1 MSTMLNFK
9 HGAFAGLK
17 NQPIKN
23 GTIYVTTDEKAMYV
37 DLNSERI
44 RLSQIITCTY
54 AEWVDLKPPYSTEA
68 FYYIIDKNALLK
80 YNDDSKAPEGADQS
94 LVTGWVQINSTADLQ
109 TQINGIKTRLEALE
123 GQNGLAGVKASV
135 AALEAKDT
143 ELAGDI
149 AELAAEDV
157 KLSARIEEV
166 AAAAGDKTAVEALVN
181 RITALDGGDTP
192 ANGKVN
198 ILETTLTGVK
208 NAVENETTGLAATKK
223 IADDAAKA
231 IADYQ
236 TAHAND
242 YNNSKIDELVA
253 DAKKAGT
260 DANSA
265 LEAYK
270 TSNNTAVAG
279 VSSRVETLEKAG
291 FVKAD
296 GTVAMTANLNAG
308 THKIVN
314 VGAPEAEGDAAN
326 RGYVD
331 TEVGKANQAAAT
343 AQSKADEAAATAA
356 QGVADAADAQ
366 SRADAAYTLADGKAT
381 IADVEAKGYAT
392 KTYVDETFAT
402 KTVVD
407 GVSTVANRADNAA
420 AANAAAIEAM
430 QKDATIKTFKGLEE
444 KIEQVSTGASGTYA
458 TKVELANEKTAI
470 LGAENYGQTVKSAYE
485 KAEAGVTAASSAQDR
500 ADDAYA
506 LAEAALP
513 TATFT
518 SFQTT
523 NTQAIATAKN
533 EAITAAEGKVNAL
546 ANGQVSTNTNAIAAI
561 KDGATYDSFADV
573 ESAIS
578 ALDNRVT
585 NNMQAADAMTF
596 EGTIEKASDLPTA
609 DVNKGD
615 TYKAVKDFVFGEN
628 MVYIGDLLIATGK
641 EVDGVIPTDNI
652 VWEHVPSGY
661 RADYVPKYT
670 LTDGSDADK
679 SVTLNLTSAHAA
691 SDVSGDLGKVTFSV
705 AQDSAITL
713 TSTNTA
719 DGVGSISIGLAWE
732 SF

>member
-17 NQPIKN
+17 NQAIKN

-37 DLNSERI
+37 DLNNERI

-54 AEWVDLKPPYSTEA
+54 AQWQNLQPPYSTEA

-80 YNDDSKAPEGADQS
+80 YNDDSKAPEGADQN
-94 LVTGWVQINSTADLQ
+94 LVSGWVQINSTAALE
-109 TQINGIKTRLEALE
+109 TEIGLIKGRLDALE

-143 ELAGDI
+143 ELAEDI

-166 AAAAGDKTAVEALVN
+166 ALAAGDKTAVEALAN
-181 RITALDGGDTP
+181 RITALDGGETP

-198 ILETTLTGVK
+198 ILETTLTDVK

-231 IADYQ
+231 IDDYQ
-236 TAHAND
+236 KAHASD
-242 YNNSKIDELVA
+242 YNNAKIDELVA

-260 DANSA
+260 DANTA
-265 LEAYK
+265 LENYK
-270 TSNNTAVAG
+270 STNNTAVAG

-296 GTVAMTANLNAG
+296 GTVAMAADLDVG
-308 THKIVN
+308 GYKIVD
-314 VGAPEAEGDAAN
+314 VAAPVANGDAAN
-326 RGYVD
+326 KGYVD
-331 TEVGKANQAAAT
+331 AQVKTAKDAADAAQSTADGAAAT
-343 AQSKADEAAATAA
+343 AT
-356 QGVADAADAQ
+356 QGVNDAAKAQ
-366 SRADAAYTLADGKAT
+366 SRADEAWSLANSKAT
-381 IADVEAKGYAT
+381 MDDVRDEGYAKAADVEATYAT
-392 KTYVDETFAT
+392 IET
-402 KTVVD
+402 VN
-407 GVSTVANRADNAA
+407 GVSTVANKADNAA

-485 KAEAGVTAASSAQDR
+485 KAEAGVTAASSAQDK
-500 ADDAYA
+500 ADDAYV

-518 SFQTT
+518 FFQTT

-546 ANGQVSTNTNAIAAI
+546 ASGQVSTNTNAIAAI

-596 EGTIEKASDLPTA
+596 EGTIEKAGDLPTA

-615 TYKAVKDFVFGEN
+615 TYKAIKDFVFGEK
-628 MVYIGDLLIATGK
+628 MVYIGDLLIATGN
-641 EVDGVIPTDNI
+641 EVDGVIPADNI
-652 VWEHVPSGY
+652 VWEHIPSGY

-670 LTDGSDADK
+670 LTDGGDADK

-691 SDVSGDLGKVTFSV
+691 SNVSGDLGKVTFSV

-719 DGVGSISIGLAWE
+719 EGVGSISIGLAWE